1 MNRIVLAITGAFIA
15 GLATS
20 YWTTVSL
27 AQGAPPQ
34 GPPAGMGVTILNTPV
49 PVTGS
54 ATVSGTVAATQSGP
68 WTVQVV
74 NPPNAPAS
82 TIVTNQATNP
92 VPTSDVDNPGRIPY
106 QSTQRTDTTCFG
118 TDPLC
123 QVFFPPVPS
132 NHRLVILHVSG
143 LVGAQTKPTQVNIG
157 AGRQRTTSDGRLRVD
172 SITDFAPQAFT
183 VDTSFDQSVLLYFDA
198 GDIPGVDALTEEVNG
213 ASSVNITFMKINLSG
228 YLINCSVSKC
238 APIAQ

>member
-1 MNRIVLAITGAFIA
+1 MNRCFFPMTRTLAVALLT
-15 GLATS
+15 TS
-20 YWTTVSL
+20 WTTVSL
-27 AQGAPPQ
+27 AQGGPPQ
-34 GPPAGMGVTILNTPV
+34 GPPGGMGVTILNTPI
-49 PVTGS
+49 PVTG
-54 ATVSGTVAATQSGP
+54 
-68 WTVQVV
+68 TVQVV

-82 TIVTNQATNP
+82 TTVTNQATNP

-106 QSTQRTDTTCFG
+106 QSIQRTDTTCFG

-132 NHRLVILHVSG
+132 DHRLVILHVSG

-157 AGRQRTTSDGRLRVD
+157 AGRQRTTSDGRVHVD
-172 SITDFAPQAFT
+172 SLTDFARQAFT

-228 YLINCSVSKC
+228 YLINCKVSKC
-238 APIAQ
+238 EPIAQ

>member
-1 MNRIVLAITGAFIA
+1 MNRCFFPMTRTLAVALLT
-15 GLATS
+15 TS
-20 YWTTVSL
+20 WTTVSL
-27 AQGAPPQ
+27 AQGGPPQ
-34 GPPAGMGVTILNTPV
+34 GPPGGMGVTILNTPI
-49 PVTGS
+49 PVTG
-54 ATVSGTVAATQSGP
+54 
-68 WTVQVV
+68 TVQVV

-82 TIVTNQATNP
+82 TTVTNQATNP

-106 QSTQRTDTTCFG
+106 QSIQRTDTTCFG

-132 NHRLVILHVSG
+132 DHRLVILHVSG

-157 AGRQRTTSDGRLRVD
+157 AGRQRTTSDGRVRVD
-172 SITDFAPQAFT
+172 SLTDFARQAFT

-228 YLINCSVSKC
+228 YLINCKVSKC
-238 APIAQ
+238 EPIAQ